1 MAPEILLAQFQALLK
16 RAPDF
21 DQYSPSS
28 REHAV
33 WCGQAF
39 ALVKR
44 WDALEGIPFQ
54 SACDHLSIEI
64 TRQLNVDRIFGI
76 LHRAIA
82 DLELDAPDKERV
94 VFAAG
99 EVYDF
104 FRKLNQV
111 IESAETS
118 IFIVD
123 PYLDHTVFDRYLISR
138 KQNVTVRLLL
148 KANANTIKPAAE
160 RYIQQYGEVLK
171 IKTSNQ
177 IHDRVIFID
186 RVCWIVGQSLKDAA
200 EAKPTYLVALPPDI
214 IDDKLRVYEDIWN
227 KASSI

>member
-1 MAPEILLAQFQALLK
+1 M
-16 RAPDF
+16 
-21 DQYSPSS
+21 
-28 REHAV
+28 
-33 WCGQAF
+33 
-39 ALVKR
+39 
-44 WDALEGIPFQ
+44 
-54 SACDHLSIEI
+54 
-64 TRQLNVDRIFGI
+64 
-76 LHRAIA
+76 
-82 DLELDAPDKERV
+82 
-94 VFAAG
+94 
-99 EVYDF
+99 
-104 FRKLNQV
+104 NQV

>member
-1 MAPEILLAQFQALLK
+1 ME
-16 RAPDF
+16 
-21 DQYSPSS
+21 SS
-28 REHAV
+28 TE
-33 WCGQAF
+33 
-39 ALVKR
+39 
-44 WDALEGIPFQ
+44 Q
-54 SACDHLSIEI
+54 S
-64 TRQLNVDRIFGI
+64 QN
-76 LHRAIA
+76 
-82 DLELDAPDKERV
+82 LELDAPDKERV

-104 FRKLNQV
+104 FRKLYQV

-123 PYLDHTVFDRYLISR
+123 PYLNHTVFDRYLISR

-148 KANANTIKPAAE
+148 KTNANTIKPAAE

-186 RVCWIVGQSLKDAA
+186 RVCWIVGQSLKDAGRG
-200 EAKPTYLVALPPDI
+200 KTHIFGCP
-214 IDDKLRVYEDIWN
+214 
-227 KASSI
+227 SS

>member
-1 MAPEILLAQFQALLK
+1 MTPEILLAQLQALLE

-21 DQYSPSS
+21 DQYLPSS

-39 ALVKR
+39 ALVTR
-44 WDALEGIPFQ
+44 WSKPDGIFLGVA
-54 SACDHLSIEI
+54 SDHLSSEI
-64 TRQLNVDRIFGI
+64 VRPGNVGQIFGI

-82 DLELDAPDKERV
+82 DLELEVPDQEKV
-94 VFAAG
+94 LFAAG

-104 FRKLNQV
+104 FRKLNKV

-123 PYLDHTVFDRYLISR
+123 PYLHHTVFDHYLNSR
-138 KQNVTVRLLL
+138 KPDVTVRLLL
-148 KANANTIKPAAE
+148 KADADTIKPAAE
-160 RYIQQYGEVLK
+160 KYVQQHGKVLE
-171 IKTSNQ
+171 IRTSNK

-186 RVCWIVGQSLKDAA
+186 HMCWVVGQSLKDAA
-200 EAKPTYLVALPPDI
+200 KAKPTYLTPLPPDVI
-214 IDDKLRVYEDIWN
+214 TDKLHVYEAIWVE
-227 KASSI
+227 ASSI

>member
-1 MAPEILLAQFQALLK
+1 M
-16 RAPDF
+16 
-21 DQYSPSS
+21 
-28 REHAV
+28 
-33 WCGQAF
+33 
-39 ALVKR
+39 
-44 WDALEGIPFQ
+44 
-54 SACDHLSIEI
+54 LSFPGV
-64 TRQLNVDRIFGI
+64 NVDRIFGI

-82 DLELDAPDKERV
+82 DLELEAPDKERV
-94 VFAAG
+94 VFAPG

-111 IESAETS
+111 IESAEAS

-123 PYLDHTVFDRYLISR
+123 PYLDQTVFDRYLISR

-177 IHDRVIFID
+177 IHDRV
-186 RVCWIVGQSLKDAA
+186 CWIVGQSLKDAA

-214 IDDKLRVYEDIWN
+214 IDDKLWVYEDIWN

>member
-54 SACDHLSIEI
+54 SACDHLSIEL

-82 DLELDAPDKERV
+82 EFRV
-94 VFAAG
+94 
-99 EVYDF
+99 
-104 FRKLNQV
+104 RC
-111 IESAETS
+111 T
-118 IFIVD
+118 
-123 PYLDHTVFDRYLISR
+123 R
-138 KQNVTVRLLL
+138 
-148 KANANTIKPAAE
+148 
-160 RYIQQYGEVLK
+160 
-171 IKTSNQ
+171 
-177 IHDRVIFID
+177 
-186 RVCWIVGQSLKDAA
+186 
-200 EAKPTYLVALPPDI
+200 
-214 IDDKLRVYEDIWN
+214 
-227 KASSI
+227 